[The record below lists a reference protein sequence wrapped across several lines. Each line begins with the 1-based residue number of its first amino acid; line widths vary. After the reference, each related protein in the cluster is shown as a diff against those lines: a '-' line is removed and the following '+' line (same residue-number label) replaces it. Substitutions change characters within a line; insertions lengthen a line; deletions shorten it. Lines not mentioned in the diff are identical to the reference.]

1 MTCSHNTEPPDR
13 LVKTDQCGPAN
24 KLIQAKPSGILP
36 YNTKQADSLTR
47 YWIGQIKPTR
57 HSLGFF
63 YCQHTI
69 NSQKTP
75 TMTHLLDIH
84 EVKPT
89 LTYSHNTNQDTN
101 W

>member
-36 YNTKQADSLTR
+36 YNTKQADSLTQ
-47 YWIGQIKPTR
+47 YWTGQIKPTR
-57 HSLGFF
+57 HSLGFLLPAHYKF
-63 YCQHTI
+63 AKK
-69 NSQKTP
+69 NP

-89 LTYSHNTNQDTN
+89 LTYSHNANQHTN

>member
-36 YNTKQADSLTR
+36 YNTKQADSLTQ
-47 YWIGQIKPTR
+47 YWTGQIKPTR
-57 HSLGFF
+57 HSLGFLLPAHYKF
-63 YCQHTI
+63 AKK
-69 NSQKTP
+69 NP

-89 LTYSHNTNQDTN
+89 LAYSHDANQDTN

>member
-36 YNTKQADSLTR
+36 YNTKQADSLTQ
-47 YWIGQIKPTR
+47 YWTGQIKPTR
-57 HSLGFF
+57 HSLGFLLPAHYKF
-63 YCQHTI
+63 AKK
-69 NSQKTP
+69 NP

-89 LTYSHNTNQDTN
+89 LTYSHNANQDTN